1 ALRLKP
7 DYAEAHNNLG
17 LALQTQGRLEEAVA
31 SYQQALRCQPH
42 YAQAHLNLA
51 WIWLVRG
58 GFERGWPEYQWR
70 GKCEGVSASAFRQ
83 PCWDGADLE
92 GRTILLYAEQGLGD
106 PLQFIRYARLVKVR
120 GATVLVSCQEPLARL
135 LGTCAGIDRLGPF
148 GAKMPPFDVQA
159 PLLSLPRILG
169 TTLATV
175 PADIPYLFADEQ
187 LVAHWRRELSP
198 VGGFKI
204 GIGWQGNP
212 KYRGDRQRSIPLAQ
226 FAPLARLDGVQLFSL
241 QKGPGTEQLHQG
253 AGGFPV
259 TDLGRQLDE
268 TAGPFMD
275 TAAVMRSLDL
285 IITADT

>member
-1 ALRLKP
+1 
-7 DYAEAHNNLG
+7 
-17 LALQTQGRLEEAVA
+17 LAQ
-31 SYQQALRCQPH
+31 
-42 YAQAHLNLA
+42 
-51 WIWLVRG
+51 
-58 GFERGWPEYQWR
+58 
-70 GKCEGVSASAFRQ
+70 AFRQ
-83 PCWDGADLE
+83 PLWDGADLQE
-92 GRTILLYAEQGLGD
+92 RTILLYAEQGLGD
-106 PLQFIRYARLVKVR
+106 TLQFIRYARLVKVR

-198 VGGFKI
+198 VEAFKI

-259 TDLGRQLDE
+259 TDLGSR
-268 TAGPFMD
+268 AGDFMD
-275 TAAVMRSLDL
+275 AAAVIRSLDL
-285 IITADT
+285 IMTADTALAHLAGALGVPVWVALPFAPEWRWLLQREDSPWYPTMRLFRQTEPGQWQGVFERMARAVGKMLAAGGGTAR